1 MKSGVRVEA
10 VADKRESVTTIHV
23 GLVLAEAI
31 CISAFGFELSRAL
44 SGNTLS
50 WAYVFEWPILGVYA
64 VYMWHRL
71 LRDARGESKPVEGPT
86 EDDPQLDAWNRY
98 LEEVHRNDRPPDRD
112 ADAFSDPTRGES

>member
-1 MKSGVRVEA
+1 MSEVRVEA
-10 VADKRESVTTIHV
+10 VGEKRESVTTIHV
-23 GLVLAEAI
+23 GLVLAEVI
-31 CISAFGFELSRAL
+31 CISAFGFELSRAR

-71 LRDARGESKPVEGPT
+71 LRDARGETKPVERSA

-98 LEEVHRNDRPPDRD
+98 LEDVHRNDRQPDRE
-112 ADAFSDPTRGES
+112 ASAHSERERGDQ

>member
-1 MKSGVRVEA
+1 MSEVRVEA
-10 VADKRESVTTIHV
+10 VGEKRESVTTIHV
-23 GLVLAEAI
+23 GLVLAEVI

-71 LRDARGESKPVEGPT
+71 LRDARGETKPVERSA

-98 LEEVHRNDRPPDRD
+98 LEELH
-112 ADAFSDPTRGES
+112 ADEDSEPR